1 MQYASKLSSWI
12 VFESKSLIVINK
24 PSGLPVQGG
33 TRVADSLD
41 ALVRSHLQA
50 QESTSTAHLL
60 HRLDRDTS
68 GLVLFA
74 KNKETA
80 AQFGSL
86 FQSRSIKKTYL
97 AIVHGRWP
105 FDEAQRRVALPLT
118 VEKLGQVDRTFV
130 DLECGKESLTD
141 MEVLAAH
148 PSQKYTLLK
157 LNPRTGRKHQLRVHC
172 SHLRFP
178 IVGDTKYGIH
188 NHITAA
194 GKGKPLSKAITT
206 PLCLH
211 AYEVQVGDE
220 AFPVASPPKH
230 FESFFPQLNSILSKH
245 SLSSNMSFDEER

>member
-1 MQYASKLSSWI
+1 MQNASKLSAWI

-33 TRVADSLD
+33 TKVMDSLD
-41 ALVRSHLQA
+41 ALVRRHLQSQA
-50 QESTSTAHLL
+50 PSSTAHLL

-105 FDEAQRRVALPLT
+105 FDEEQRRVSLPLT
-118 VEKLGQVDRTFV
+118 VERLGHVDRTFI
-130 DLECGKESLTD
+130 DLEGGKESLTD
-141 MEVLAAH
+141 IEVLAEH

-157 LNPRTGRKHQLRVHC
+157 LHPRTGRKHQLRVHC
-172 SHLRFP
+172 SYLRFP
-178 IVGDTKYGIH
+178 IVGDTKYGVH
-188 NHITAA
+188 NRVSTA
-194 GKGKPLSKAITT
+194 GKGKPASKAITT

-211 AYEVQVGDE
+211 AYEVQVGDQ

-230 FESFFPQLNSILSKH
+230 FESFFPQLYSILSKH
-245 SLSSNMSFDEER
+245 STSPNVSFDKER